1 MKHSSPVNRFY
12 SLDVLRGVA
21 ALSVVLWHW
30 QHFFFIGATPG
41 PFDLA
46 RLPFSRF
53 LSPLYSHGW
62 LAVDLFFM
70 LSGFIFYYLYSQRVA
85 DENYSARHFALL
97 RLSRLY
103 PLHLATLLFVAVV
116 QYGLMD
122 ASGQYFVYPSN
133 DVYHFLL
140 NIFFVSSWGLERAYS
155 FNGPIWSVSVEVLL
169 YALFFLSCRY
179 LPRRTFVIFCIST
192 LGFLLVQKFYAPV
205 GRGIGAFF
213 LGGGIYSAYQ
223 AIANSRYTKFWAR
236 AVAALL
242 IAAAGMTAA
251 LVIFK
256 PDSVFLAQINSW
268 FVVVIFPLTILLLA
282 LLQTTSWTL
291 GKNFAFLG
299 DISYSS
305 YLLHFPLQLLC
316 SILFLQFGVGQ
327 QLYYAPW
334 FMALFFAVLI
344 ALCLISFHCFELP
357 VQQRLRGRYSKAVY

>member
-1 MKHSSPVNRFY
+1 MNHSSPVNRFY

-30 QHFFFIGATPG
+30 QHFFFIGVTPG
-41 PFDLA
+41 PFDSA
-46 RLPFSRF
+46 RLPFSSF
-53 LSPLYSHGW
+53 LSPLYSRGW

-70 LSGFIFYYLYSQRVA
+70 LSGFIFYYLYSQRIA
-85 DENYSARHFALL
+85 DENYSSRHFALL
-97 RLSRLY
+97 RFSRLY

-116 QYGLMD
+116 QYGLMH
-122 ASGQYFVYPSN
+122 ASGKYFVYPGN
-133 DVYHFLL
+133 DTYHFLL

-179 LPRRTFVIFCIST
+179 LPRRTFIIFCISAF
-192 LGFLLVQKFYAPV
+192 GFLFVQNFYAPV

-213 LGGGIYSAYQ
+213 LGGGIYFAYQ
-223 AIANSRYTKFWAR
+223 AIVDSRHTKLWAR
-236 AVAALL
+236 AVAVLL
-242 IAAAGMTAA
+242 ISAAGMTVA
-251 LVIFK
+251 LVILK
-256 PDSVFLAQINSW
+256 PDSALLAQLNNW
-268 FVVVIFPLTILLLA
+268 FVAVIFPLTVLLLA
-282 LLQTTSWTL
+282 LLQTMNRTW

-316 SILFLQFGVGQ
+316 SILLLQFGIDQ

-334 FMALFFAVLI
+334 FMGLFFAVLI

-357 VQQRLRGRYSKAVY
+357 AQQRLRSRYSNALY